1 MSMLPER
8 LLSSLA
14 VAAVILITA
23 GYFVST
29 EPEDSSTTSLDGVV
43 TVTGLARQTQPLKI
57 AIGRAVEAPL
67 LGSSY
72 LITPNGVT
80 LDEPAVITFAVLDSQ
95 RSEIGSLEIYR
106 FHPAFEMWEPV
117 TPIVAHTEELVAI
130 ETAQLGE
137 FALGSV
143 SVFTA
148 PVFANVYD
156 EFRAKAPADAVG
168 YEIAVAFSEADR
180 ELVRLLS
187 AGEHGGCGGA
197 VRVGDGESFSRLER
211 QASVEIGDTQQAL
224 TFVFVTRWFTSSTG
238 GCSQSDPLRPLVEY
252 DILDEI
258 KHS

>member
-14 VAAVILITA
+14 VASVILITA

-29 EPEDSSTTSLDGVV
+29 EPEDSSMTSFDGVV
-43 TVTGLARQTQPLKI
+43 AVTGLARQTQPLEVAI
-57 AIGRAVEAPL
+57 ARAVNAPL

-72 LITPNGVT
+72 LVTPDGVT
-80 LDEPAVITFAVLDSQ
+80 LDEPAVIAFELLDSQ
-95 RSEIGSLEIYR
+95 QVNVGSLGVYR
-106 FHPAFEMWEPV
+106 FHQALEMWESV
-117 TPIVAHTEELVAI
+117 TPIVAHTDELVAI

-137 FALGSV
+137 FALGSAPAF
-143 SVFTA
+143 SA

-168 YEIAVAFSEADR
+168 YEIAVAFVEADQ
-180 ELVRLLS
+180 EPVRLLS

-211 QASVEIGDTQQAL
+211 QASVKIGETQETL
-224 TFVFVTRWFTSSTG
+224 TFVFVTRWFTSSNG
-238 GCSQSDPLRPLVEY
+238 GCTKDESLRPLVEY

-258 KHS
+258 QT